1 MYLTPFTTLDDH
13 DEIAAVVESVGVAQ
27 VVTTGPDGT
36 PLASL
41 LPILWDGGE
50 RVIAHAS
57 RSNPQF
63 ADLDGEVAALAV
75 VTGPDAYIHPAWYP
89 STARSG
95 RAVPTWNYLAVH
107 LGGTLRRHDDPRWL
121 RDAVRALSDHH
132 SPRHQPAWSLDEAPA
147 HYVEGLLNG
156 IVGVELTVRR
166 VEAKAKLSGNRVEAD
181 RRRVAE
187 ALAGE
192 GTPGATGVARQMARR
207 LGPTPGT

>member
-1 MYLTPFTTLDDH
+1 MYLTPFSTLSDH
-13 DEIAAVVESVGVAQ
+13 DEIIGLVDAVGVAQ
-27 VVTTGPDGT
+27 LVTAGADGM
-36 PLASL
+36 PRASL
-41 LPILWDGGE
+41 LPILWDGRE
-50 RVIAHAS
+50 RVIAHVSRANAQFQNLAAS
-57 RSNPQF
+57 TP
-63 ADLDGEVAALAV
+63 ALAV

-89 STARSG
+89 STARSW